1 MSSEQIGGED
11 KTVEIDEAKIGE
23 RKYNKNRLIAGQW
36 IFGGFESDINK
47 LFIEPVFDLARI
59 YTIQ

>member
-11 KTVEIDEAKIGE
+11 KTVKIDEAKIGE
-23 RKYNKNRLIAGQW
+23 RKYNKSRLITGQW
-36 IFGGFESDINK
+36 IFGGFESDTNK
-47 LFIEPVFDLARI
+47 LFIEPVSDLTRI